1 MARQYKHHFK
11 LVTNK
16 IMQLIDPKFDNR
28 DTKLTNQ
35 FGNKKRKLNNGMG
48 KMSKPL
54 IKIGCFYLHGLQ
66 GREEFANSLSFD
78 LDILF
83 FCESLCDS
91 QLKTASYFCTPNRII
106 YSKNAKCEKRSG
118 RPSGGIGFVVNDTL
132 NCKAKMSGTDWMATI
147 TISNLMVI
155 GVHLTHESGTM
166 GEEVLESQL
175 AEVALEIE
183 QCKSIGREFLLIGD
197 FNVDFKKPSGKRDLM
212 SNFILE
218 NGGLKIDD
226 LLHLQSTQI
235 TFRSF
240 MGSSWIDHCASMQN
254 NQSIKTCTIMAHG
267 S

>member
-1 MARQYKHHFK
+1 
-11 LVTNK
+11 
-16 IMQLIDPKFDNR
+16 
-28 DTKLTNQ
+28 
-35 FGNKKRKLNNGMG
+35 
-48 KMSKPL
+48 
-54 IKIGCFYLHGLQ
+54 
-66 GREEFANSLSFD
+66 
-78 LDILF
+78 
-83 FCESLCDS
+83 
-91 QLKTASYFCTPNRII
+91 
-106 YSKNAKCEKRSG
+106 
-118 RPSGGIGFVVNDTL
+118 
-132 NCKAKMSGTDWMATI
+132 MSGPDWMATL

-254 NQSIKTCTIMAHG
+254 NQSIKNCTIMTHKENK
-267 S
+267 SDHNPIIIDYEIKETKDHPLIKQRILKKESKQILKTMNF